1 MNANHIT
8 ATTTINHMRP
18 LTLVAF
24 IRDLADAPDTL
35 PRERADLL
43 RATLDALS
51 ASIGAQNAI
60 ALLAAADVQ
69 ADHPIVAGM
78 VDAWVQPDMFPA
90 GEDTPLFTQPDTPM
104 VLFPDGEYHE
114 LPAPEDAAPA
124 EPEPCSR
131 CNRHPAESGLARWQ
145 GCDVC
150 GAPVCDTCAWQA
162 NDGVYCS
169 HRCMAD
175 SAPY

>member
-78 VDAWVQPDMFPA
+78 VDAWVQPDAFA
-90 GEDTPLFTQPDTPM
+90 QPDAPM

-124 EPEPCSR
+124 EPCSR
-131 CNRHPAESGLARWQ
+131 CNRRPEESGLARWQ

-150 GAPVCDTCAWQA
+150 GAPVCDTCAWQT